1 VYTRELEK
9 KDRWTLLSSFN
20 LVLQRI
26 NRDGWYESVVPLMVV
41 DLHTIVVP
49 YVKGLYGRLE
59 VGAELALLNFSSFSI

>member
-1 VYTRELEK
+1 VHTWELEK

-26 NRDGWYESVVPLMVV
+26 NCDGWYESTVPLMVV

-49 YVKGLYGRLE
+49 CVKGSYGRLE
-59 VGAELALLNFSSFSI
+59 VGAELALLNF